1 MQVSECAIS
10 RFTNFEFLM
19 EFDILRLTNGLR
31 VLHFEDKNIMTVHC
45 GFIINAG
52 SRDELSTENGIA
64 HLIEH
69 CMFKGTQRRKA
80 FHILTRLDSV
90 GGEINAYT
98 TKEETSVYA
107 SALKEHF
114 NRAAGLLVDIT
125 FGSIFPEKEI
135 EKEKSVI
142 VDEINSYKDN
152 PDEMLLDEFEEKLF
166 PEHPL
171 GKSIL
176 GTADLVNGFT
186 REDIM
191 RFVERNY
198 TTDQIVFTCVGNVSL
213 RRIEAFSKN
222 VLEKIP
228 TSKSN
233 RIHRTIPHSHMFK
246 ESKQTSVHQVHSLL
260 GCKTIGFDDD
270 RRRAMVLMNNVLGG
284 PALNSRLN
292 LNIRERFGYCYYIES
307 SYSPY
312 ADTGVF
318 QIYFGTDKRHEKKVA
333 KLIVKELRSLTDIAL
348 SERLLSVAKKQ
359 LLGQIALSQEN
370 RANLMLSLGKALL
383 QFDRVDRFEEIQS
396 QVHDITALEIQELA
410 AETFDQKNL
419 ASLSYIPE

>member
-1 MQVSECAIS
+1 
-10 RFTNFEFLM
+10 
-19 EFDILRLTNGLR
+19 
-31 VLHFEDKNIMTVHC
+31 MTVHC

-69 CMFKGTQRRKA
+69 CLFKGTERRKA

-90 GGEINAYT
+90 GGEVNAYT
-98 TKEETSVYA
+98 TKEETSIYA

-114 NRAAGLLVDIT
+114 NRAAELLVDIT
-125 FGSIFPEKEI
+125 FSSIFPEKEI

-142 VDEINSYKDN
+142 IDEINSYKDN
-152 PDEMLLDEFEEKLF
+152 PDEMLMDEFEERLF
-166 PEHPL
+166 PDHAL
-171 GKSIL
+171 GRSIL

-198 TTDQIVFTCVGNVSL
+198 STDQIVFTCVGNVSL
-213 RRIEAFSKN
+213 KKIEAFCNN
-222 VLEKIP
+222 VLEKLP
-228 TSKSN
+228 ASTSN
-233 RIHRTIPHSHMFK
+233 RTNRTIPESTMFR
-246 ESKQTSVHQVHSLL
+246 ESKKTSVHQVHSLL

-270 RRRAMVLMNNVLGG
+270 RRRAMVLMNNILGG
-284 PALNSRLN
+284 PALNSKLN

-307 SYSPY
+307 SYAPY

-318 QIYFGTDKRHEKKVA
+318 QIYFGTDKRHERKVA
-333 KLIVKELRSLTDIAL
+333 KLIVKELKSLTDVSL
-348 SERLLSVAKKQ
+348 SDRVLSVSKKQ
-359 LLGQIALSQEN
+359 LIGQIALSQEN

-383 QFDRVDRFEEIQS
+383 QFDKVDQFEEIQD
-396 QVHDITALEIQELA
+396 QVHEITADEIQVLA
-410 AETFDQKNL
+410 AETFDDNSL
-419 ASLSYIPE
+419 ASLSYVPE

>member
-1 MQVSECAIS
+1 
-10 RFTNFEFLM
+10 
-19 EFDILRLTNGLR
+19 
-31 VLHFEDKNIMTVHC
+31 MTVHC

-69 CMFKGTQRRKA
+69 CLFKGTERRKA

-90 GGEINAYT
+90 GGEVNAYT
-98 TKEETSVYA
+98 TKEETSIYA

-114 NRAAGLLVDIT
+114 NRAAELLVDIT
-125 FGSIFPEKEI
+125 FSSIFPEKEI

-142 VDEINSYKDN
+142 IDEINSYKDN
-152 PDEMLLDEFEEKLF
+152 PDEMLMDEFEERLF
-166 PEHPL
+166 PDHAL
-171 GKSIL
+171 GRSIL

-186 REDIM
+186 REDIL

-198 TTDQIVFTCVGNVSL
+198 STDQIVFTCVGNVSL
-213 RRIEAFSKN
+213 KKIEAFCNN
-222 VLEKIP
+222 VLEKLP
-228 TSKSN
+228 TSTSN
-233 RIHRTIPHSHMFK
+233 RTNRTIPESTMFR
-246 ESKQTSVHQVHSLL
+246 ESKKTSVHQVHSLL

-270 RRRAMVLMNNVLGG
+270 RRRAMVLMNNILGG

-307 SYSPY
+307 SYAPY

-318 QIYFGTDKRHEKKVA
+318 QIYFGTDKRHERKVA
-333 KLIVKELRSLTDIAL
+333 KLIVKELKSLTDVSL
-348 SERLLSVAKKQ
+348 SDRVLSVSKKQ
-359 LLGQIALSQEN
+359 LIGQIALSQEN

-383 QFDRVDRFEEIQS
+383 QFDKVDQFEEIQD
-396 QVHDITALEIQELA
+396 QVHEITADEIQVLA
-410 AETFDQKNL
+410 AETFDDNSL
-419 ASLSYIPE
+419 ASLSYVPE

>member
-1 MQVSECAIS
+1 
-10 RFTNFEFLM
+10 M
-19 EFDILRLTNGLR
+19 EFDIIRLTNGLR

-69 CMFKGTQRRKA
+69 CLFKGTERRKA

-90 GGEINAYT
+90 GGEVNAYT
-98 TKEETSVYA
+98 TKEETSIYA

-114 NRAAGLLVDIT
+114 NRAAELLVDIT
-125 FGSIFPEKEI
+125 FSSIFPEKEI

-142 VDEINSYKDN
+142 IDEINSYKDN
-152 PDEMLLDEFEEKLF
+152 PDEMLMDEFEERLF
-166 PEHPL
+166 PDHAL
-171 GKSIL
+171 GRSIL

-186 REDIM
+186 REDIL

-198 TTDQIVFTCVGNVSL
+198 STDQIVFTCVGNVSL
-213 RRIEAFSKN
+213 KKIEAFCNN
-222 VLEKIP
+222 VLEKLP
-228 TSKSN
+228 TSTSN
-233 RIHRTIPHSHMFK
+233 RTNRTIPESTMFR
-246 ESKQTSVHQVHSLL
+246 ESKKTSVHQVHSLL

-270 RRRAMVLMNNVLGG
+270 RRRAMVLMNNILGG

-307 SYSPY
+307 SYAPY

-318 QIYFGTDKRHEKKVA
+318 QIYFGTDKRHERKVA
-333 KLIVKELRSLTDIAL
+333 KLIVKELKSLTDVSL
-348 SERLLSVAKKQ
+348 SDRVLSVSKKQ
-359 LLGQIALSQEN
+359 LIGQIALSQEN

-383 QFDRVDRFEEIQS
+383 QFDKVDQFEEIQE
-396 QVHDITALEIQELA
+396 QVHEITADEIQVLA
-410 AETFDQKNL
+410 AETFDDNSL
-419 ASLSYIPE
+419 ASLSYVPE

>member
-1 MQVSECAIS
+1 
-10 RFTNFEFLM
+10 
-19 EFDILRLTNGLR
+19 
-31 VLHFEDKNIMTVHC
+31 MTVHC

-69 CMFKGTQRRKA
+69 CLFKGTERRKA

-90 GGEINAYT
+90 GGEVNAYT
-98 TKEETSVYA
+98 TKEETSIYA

-114 NRAAGLLVDIT
+114 NRAAELLVDIT
-125 FGSIFPEKEI
+125 FSSIFPEKEI

-142 VDEINSYKDN
+142 IDEINSYKDN
-152 PDEMLLDEFEEKLF
+152 PDEMLMDEFEERLF
-166 PEHPL
+166 PDHAL
-171 GKSIL
+171 GRSIL

-186 REDIM
+186 REDIL

-198 TTDQIVFTCVGNVSL
+198 STDQIVFTCVGNVSL
-213 RRIEAFSKN
+213 KKIEAFCNN
-222 VLEKIP
+222 VLEKLP
-228 TSKSN
+228 TSTSN
-233 RIHRTIPHSHMFK
+233 RTNRTIPESTMFR
-246 ESKQTSVHQVHSLL
+246 ESKKTSVHQVHSLL

-270 RRRAMVLMNNVLGG
+270 RRRAMVLMNNILGG

-307 SYSPY
+307 SYAPY

-318 QIYFGTDKRHEKKVA
+318 QIYFGTDKRHERKVA
-333 KLIVKELRSLTDIAL
+333 KLIVKELKSLTDVSL
-348 SERLLSVAKKQ
+348 SDRVLSVSKKQ
-359 LLGQIALSQEN
+359 LIGQIALSQEN

-383 QFDRVDRFEEIQS
+383 QFDKVDQFEEIQE
-396 QVHDITALEIQELA
+396 QVHEITADEIQVLA
-410 AETFDQKNL
+410 AETFDDNSL
-419 ASLSYIPE
+419 ASLSYVPE

>member
-1 MQVSECAIS
+1 
-10 RFTNFEFLM
+10 M
-19 EFDILRLTNGLR
+19 EFDIIRLTNGLR

-69 CMFKGTQRRKA
+69 CLFKGTERRKA

-90 GGEINAYT
+90 GGEVNAYT
-98 TKEETSVYA
+98 TKEETSIYA

-114 NRAAGLLVDIT
+114 NRAAELLVDIT
-125 FGSIFPEKEI
+125 FSSIFPEKEI

-142 VDEINSYKDN
+142 IDEINSYKDN
-152 PDEMLLDEFEEKLF
+152 PDEMLMDEFEERLF
-166 PEHPL
+166 PDHAL
-171 GKSIL
+171 GRSIL

-186 REDIM
+186 REDIL

-198 TTDQIVFTCVGNVSL
+198 STDQIVFTCVGNVSL
-213 RRIEAFSKN
+213 KKIETFCNN
-222 VLEKIP
+222 VLEKLP
-228 TSKSN
+228 TSTSN
-233 RIHRTIPHSHMFK
+233 RTNRTIPESTMFR
-246 ESKQTSVHQVHSLL
+246 ESKKTSVHQVHSLL

-270 RRRAMVLMNNVLGG
+270 RRRAMVLMNNILGG

-307 SYSPY
+307 SYAPY

-318 QIYFGTDKRHEKKVA
+318 QIYFGTDKRHERKVA
-333 KLIVKELRSLTDIAL
+333 KLIVKELKSLTDVSL
-348 SERLLSVAKKQ
+348 SDRVLSVSKKQ
-359 LLGQIALSQEN
+359 LIGQIALSQEN

-383 QFDRVDRFEEIQS
+383 QFDKVDQFEEIQE
-396 QVHDITALEIQELA
+396 QVREITADEIQVLA
-410 AETFDQKNL
+410 AETFDDNSL
-419 ASLSYIPE
+419 ASLSYVPE

>member
-1 MQVSECAIS
+1 
-10 RFTNFEFLM
+10 M
-19 EFDILRLTNGLR
+19 EFDIIRLTNGLR

-69 CMFKGTQRRKA
+69 CLFKGTERRKA

-90 GGEINAYT
+90 GGEVNAYT
-98 TKEETSVYA
+98 TKEETSIYA

-114 NRAAGLLVDIT
+114 NRAAELLVDIT
-125 FGSIFPEKEI
+125 FSSIFPEKEI

-142 VDEINSYKDN
+142 IDEINSYKDN
-152 PDEMLLDEFEEKLF
+152 PDEMLMDEFEERLF
-166 PEHPL
+166 PDHAL
-171 GKSIL
+171 GRSIL

-198 TTDQIVFTCVGNVSL
+198 STDQIVFTCVGNVSL
-213 RRIEAFSKN
+213 KKIEAFCNN
-222 VLEKIP
+222 VLEKLP
-228 TSKSN
+228 ASTSN
-233 RIHRTIPHSHMFK
+233 RTNRTIPESTMFR
-246 ESKQTSVHQVHSLL
+246 ESKKTSVHQVHSLL

-270 RRRAMVLMNNVLGG
+270 RRRAMVLMNNILGG
-284 PALNSRLN
+284 PALNSKLN

-307 SYSPY
+307 SYAPY

-318 QIYFGTDKRHEKKVA
+318 QIYFGTDKRHERKVA
-333 KLIVKELRSLTDIAL
+333 KLIVKELKSLTDVSL
-348 SERLLSVAKKQ
+348 SDRVLSVSKKQ
-359 LLGQIALSQEN
+359 LIGQIALSQEN

-383 QFDRVDRFEEIQS
+383 QFDKVDQFEEIQD
-396 QVHDITALEIQELA
+396 QVHEITADEIQVLA
-410 AETFDQKNL
+410 AETFDDNSL
-419 ASLSYIPE
+419 ASLSYVPE

>member
-1 MQVSECAIS
+1 
-10 RFTNFEFLM
+10 M
-19 EFDILRLTNGLR
+19 EFDIIRLTNGLR

-69 CMFKGTQRRKA
+69 CLFKGTERRKA

-90 GGEINAYT
+90 GGEVNAYT
-98 TKEETSVYA
+98 TKEETSIYA

-114 NRAAGLLVDIT
+114 NRAAELLVDIT
-125 FGSIFPEKEI
+125 FSSIFPEKEI

-142 VDEINSYKDN
+142 IDEINSYKDN
-152 PDEMLLDEFEEKLF
+152 PDEMLMDEFEERLF
-166 PEHPL
+166 PDHAL
-171 GKSIL
+171 GRSIL

-186 REDIM
+186 REDIL

-198 TTDQIVFTCVGNVSL
+198 STDQIVFTCVGNVSL
-213 RRIEAFSKN
+213 KKIETFCNN
-222 VLEKIP
+222 VLEKLP
-228 TSKSN
+228 TSTSN
-233 RIHRTIPHSHMFK
+233 RTNRTIPESTMFR
-246 ESKQTSVHQVHSLL
+246 ESKKTSVHQVHSLL

-270 RRRAMVLMNNVLGG
+270 RRRAMVLMNNILGG

-307 SYSPY
+307 SYAPY

-318 QIYFGTDKRHEKKVA
+318 QIYFGTDKRHERKVA
-333 KLIVKELRSLTDIAL
+333 KLIVKELKSLTDVSL
-348 SERLLSVAKKQ
+348 SDRVLSVSKKQ
-359 LLGQIALSQEN
+359 LIGQIALSQEN

-383 QFDRVDRFEEIQS
+383 QFDKVDQFEEIQE
-396 QVHDITALEIQELA
+396 QVHEITADEIQVLA
-410 AETFDQKNL
+410 AETFDDNSL
-419 ASLSYIPE
+419 ASLSYVPE

>member
-1 MQVSECAIS
+1 
-10 RFTNFEFLM
+10 
-19 EFDILRLTNGLR
+19 
-31 VLHFEDKNIMTVHC
+31 MTVHC

-69 CMFKGTQRRKA
+69 CLFKGTERRKA

-90 GGEINAYT
+90 GGEVNAYT
-98 TKEETSVYA
+98 TKEETSIYA

-114 NRAAGLLVDIT
+114 NRAAELLVDIT
-125 FGSIFPEKEI
+125 FSSIFPEKEI

-142 VDEINSYKDN
+142 IDEINSYKDN
-152 PDEMLLDEFEEKLF
+152 PDEMLMDEFEERLF
-166 PEHPL
+166 PDHAL
-171 GKSIL
+171 GRSIL

-186 REDIM
+186 REDIL

-198 TTDQIVFTCVGNVSL
+198 STDQIVFTCVGNVSL
-213 RRIEAFSKN
+213 KKIETFCNN
-222 VLEKIP
+222 VLEKLP
-228 TSKSN
+228 TSTSN
-233 RIHRTIPHSHMFK
+233 RTNRTIPESTMFR
-246 ESKQTSVHQVHSLL
+246 ESKKTSVHQVHSLL

-270 RRRAMVLMNNVLGG
+270 RRRAMVLMNNILGG

-307 SYSPY
+307 SYAPY

-318 QIYFGTDKRHEKKVA
+318 QIYFGTDKRHERKVA
-333 KLIVKELRSLTDIAL
+333 KLIVKELKSLTDVSL
-348 SERLLSVAKKQ
+348 SDRVLSVSKKQ
-359 LLGQIALSQEN
+359 LIGQIALSQEN

-383 QFDRVDRFEEIQS
+383 QFDKVDQFEEIQE
-396 QVHDITALEIQELA
+396 QVHEITADEIQVLA
-410 AETFDQKNL
+410 AETFDDNSL
-419 ASLSYIPE
+419 ASLSYVPE

>member
-1 MQVSECAIS
+1 
-10 RFTNFEFLM
+10 M
-19 EFDILRLTNGLR
+19 EFDIIRLTNGLR
-31 VLHFEDKNIMTVHC
+31 VLHFEDRNIMTVHC

-69 CMFKGTQRRKA
+69 CLFKGTARRKA

-90 GGEINAYT
+90 GGEVNAYT
-98 TKEETSVYA
+98 TKEETSIYA

-114 NRAAGLLVDIT
+114 NRAAELLVDIS
-125 FGSIFPEKEI
+125 FSSIFREKEI

-142 VDEINSYKDN
+142 IDEINSYKDN
-152 PDEMLLDEFEEKLF
+152 PDEMLMDEFEERLF
-166 PEHPL
+166 PDHAL
-171 GKSIL
+171 GRSIL

-198 TTDQIVFTCVGNVSL
+198 STDQIVFTCVGNVSL
-213 RRIEAFSKN
+213 KKIEAFCNN
-222 VLEKIP
+222 VLEKLP
-228 TSKSN
+228 ASTSSRTN
-233 RIHRTIPHSHMFK
+233 RTIPESTMFR
-246 ESKQTSVHQVHSLL
+246 ESKKTSVHQVHSLL

-270 RRRAMVLMNNVLGG
+270 RRRAMVLMNNILGG
-284 PALNSRLN
+284 PALNSKLN

-307 SYSPY
+307 SYAPY

-318 QIYFGTDKRHEKKVA
+318 QIYFGTDKRHERKVA
-333 KLIVKELRSLTDIAL
+333 KLIIKELKSLTDVSL
-348 SERLLSVAKKQ
+348 SDRVLSVSKKQ
-359 LLGQIALSQEN
+359 LIGQIALSQEN

-383 QFDRVDRFEEIQS
+383 RFDKVDQFEEIQD
-396 QVHDITALEIQELA
+396 QVHEITADEIQVLA
-410 AETFDQKNL
+410 AETFDDNSL
-419 ASLSYIPE
+419 ASLSYVPK

>member
-1 MQVSECAIS
+1 
-10 RFTNFEFLM
+10 M

-31 VLHFEDKNIMTVHC
+31 VLHFKDKNIMTVHC

-69 CMFKGTQRRKA
+69 CMFKGTKRRKA

-114 NRAAGLLVDIT
+114 NRAAELLVDIT
-125 FGSIFPEKEI
+125 FSSIFPEKEI

-152 PDEMLLDEFEEKLF
+152 PDEMLMDEFEEKLF
-166 PEHPL
+166 PDHPL
-171 GKSIL
+171 GRSIL
-176 GTADLVNGFT
+176 GTAELVNGFT
-186 REDIM
+186 RDDIM

-198 TTDQIVFTCVGNVSL
+198 STDQIVFTCVGNVSL
-213 RRIEAFSKN
+213 KKIETFSKN
-222 VLEKIP
+222 VLEKLP
-228 TSKSN
+228 ASTSN
-233 RIHRTIPHSHMFK
+233 RAHRTIPKSKMFS
-246 ESKQTSVHQVHSLL
+246 ESKKTSVHQVHSLL
-260 GCKTIGFDDD
+260 GCKTIGFDDE

-307 SYSPY
+307 SYAPY

-333 KLIVKELRSLTDIAL
+333 KLIVKELKSLTDVTL

-370 RANLMLSLGKALL
+370 RASLMLSLGKALL
-383 QFDRVDRFEEIQS
+383 QFDRVDRFEEIQA
-396 QVHDITALEIQELA
+396 QVHDITSAEIQELA
-410 AETFDQKNL
+410 AETFDQQYL
-419 ASLSYIPE
+419 ATLSYIPE

>member
-1 MQVSECAIS
+1 
-10 RFTNFEFLM
+10 M
-19 EFDILRLTNGLR
+19 EFDIIRLTNGLR
-31 VLHFEDKNIMTVHC
+31 VLHFEDRNIMTVHC

-69 CMFKGTQRRKA
+69 CLFKGTARRKA

-90 GGEINAYT
+90 GGEVNAYT
-98 TKEETSVYA
+98 TKEETSIYA

-114 NRAAGLLVDIT
+114 NRAAELLVDIS
-125 FGSIFPEKEI
+125 FSSIFREKEI

-142 VDEINSYKDN
+142 IDEINSYKDN
-152 PDEMLLDEFEEKLF
+152 PDEMLMDEFEERLF
-166 PEHPL
+166 PDHAL
-171 GKSIL
+171 GRSIL

-198 TTDQIVFTCVGNVSL
+198 STDQIVFTCVGNVSL
-213 RRIEAFSKN
+213 KKIEAFCNN
-222 VLEKIP
+222 VLEKLP
-228 TSKSN
+228 ASTSSRTN
-233 RIHRTIPHSHMFK
+233 RTIPESTMFR
-246 ESKQTSVHQVHSLL
+246 ESKKTSVHQVHSLL

-270 RRRAMVLMNNVLGG
+270 RRRAMVLMNNILGG
-284 PALNSRLN
+284 PALNSKLN

-307 SYSPY
+307 SYAPY

-318 QIYFGTDKRHEKKVA
+318 QIYFGTDKRHERKVA
-333 KLIVKELRSLTDIAL
+333 KLIIKELKSLTDVSL
-348 SERLLSVAKKQ
+348 SDRVLSVSKKQ
-359 LLGQIALSQEN
+359 LIGQIALSQEN

-383 QFDRVDRFEEIQS
+383 RFDKVDQFEEIQD
-396 QVHDITALEIQELA
+396 QVHEITADEIQVLA
-410 AETFDQKNL
+410 AETFDDNSL
-419 ASLSYIPE
+419 ASLSYVPE

>member
-1 MQVSECAIS
+1 
-10 RFTNFEFLM
+10 M
-19 EFDILRLTNGLR
+19 EFDIIRLTNGLR

-69 CMFKGTQRRKA
+69 CLFKGTERRKA

-90 GGEINAYT
+90 GGEVNAYT
-98 TKEETSVYA
+98 TKEETSIYA

-114 NRAAGLLVDIT
+114 NRAAELLVDIT
-125 FGSIFPEKEI
+125 FSSIFPEKEI

-142 VDEINSYKDN
+142 IDEINSYKDN
-152 PDEMLLDEFEEKLF
+152 PDEMLMDEFEERLF
-166 PEHPL
+166 PDHAL
-171 GKSIL
+171 GRSIL

-186 REDIM
+186 REDIL

-198 TTDQIVFTCVGNVSL
+198 STDQIVFTCVGNVSL
-213 RRIEAFSKN
+213 KKIEAFCNN
-222 VLEKIP
+222 VLEKLP
-228 TSKSN
+228 ASTSN
-233 RIHRTIPHSHMFK
+233 RTNRTIPESTMFR
-246 ESKQTSVHQVHSLL
+246 ESKKTSVHQVHSLL

-270 RRRAMVLMNNVLGG
+270 RRRAMVLMNNILGG
-284 PALNSRLN
+284 PALNSKLN

-307 SYSPY
+307 SYAPY

-318 QIYFGTDKRHEKKVA
+318 QIYFGTDKRHERKVA
-333 KLIVKELRSLTDIAL
+333 KLIVKELKSLTDVSL
-348 SERLLSVAKKQ
+348 SDRVLSVSKKQ
-359 LLGQIALSQEN
+359 LIGQIALSQEN

-383 QFDRVDRFEEIQS
+383 QFDKVDQFEEIQD
-396 QVHDITALEIQELA
+396 QVHEITADEIQVLA
-410 AETFDQKNL
+410 AETFDDNSL
-419 ASLSYIPE
+419 ASLSYVPE

>member
-1 MQVSECAIS
+1 
-10 RFTNFEFLM
+10 
-19 EFDILRLTNGLR
+19 
-31 VLHFEDKNIMTVHC
+31 MTVHC

-69 CMFKGTQRRKA
+69 CLFKGTERRKA

-90 GGEINAYT
+90 GGEVNAYT
-98 TKEETSVYA
+98 TKEETSIYA

-114 NRAAGLLVDIT
+114 NRAAELLVDIT
-125 FGSIFPEKEI
+125 FSSIFPKKEI

-142 VDEINSYKDN
+142 IDEINSYKDN
-152 PDEMLLDEFEEKLF
+152 PDEMLMDEFEERLF
-166 PEHPL
+166 PDHAL
-171 GKSIL
+171 GRSIL

-186 REDIM
+186 REDIL

-198 TTDQIVFTCVGNVSL
+198 STDQIVFTCVGNVSL
-213 RRIEAFSKN
+213 KKIEAFCNN
-222 VLEKIP
+222 VLEKLP
-228 TSKSN
+228 TSTSN
-233 RIHRTIPHSHMFK
+233 RTNRTIPESTMFR
-246 ESKQTSVHQVHSLL
+246 ESKKTSVHQVHSLL

-270 RRRAMVLMNNVLGG
+270 RRRAMVLMNNILGG

-307 SYSPY
+307 SYAPY

-318 QIYFGTDKRHEKKVA
+318 QIYFGTDKRHERKVA
-333 KLIVKELRSLTDIAL
+333 KLIVKELKSLTDVSL
-348 SERLLSVAKKQ
+348 SDRVLSVSKKQ
-359 LLGQIALSQEN
+359 LIGQIALSQEN

-383 QFDRVDRFEEIQS
+383 QFDKVDQFEEIQD
-396 QVHDITALEIQELA
+396 QVHEITADEIQVLA
-410 AETFDQKNL
+410 AETFDDNSL
-419 ASLSYIPE
+419 ASLSYVPE